1 MSLHDFIIEFLGN
14 EKFWFSQS
22 PEQDAYLTDKY
33 GHLLD
38 NPGSDNHLHLTIL
51 YDQLP
56 RHVFRNE
63 KKHMVA
69 RFLYLALVHYDH
81 VCLDTLTAVSYTHL
95 TLPTKRIV

>member
-1 MSLHDFIIEFLGN
+1 MSLDNFITEFLGN
-14 EKFWFSQS
+14 KNLWFSKS
-22 PEQDAYLTDKY
+22 PDQDAYLTEKY

-38 NPGSDNHLHLTIL
+38 NPESDNHMHLTIL

-69 RFLYLALVHYDH
+69 RFLYLAAKNFDN
-81 VCLDTLTAVSYTHL
+81 TF
-95 TLPTKRIV
+95 